1 MIDWTDVL
9 DIGLPEID
17 RQHRKLISLSN
28 SLIQAM
34 TIGKGKNV
42 LSEFF
47 EELKAYT
54 VYHFHDEEKYMQDIG
69 YPQFEQHRK
78 AHGELIRQVDDFRTG
93 LMAGEVTPDQ
103 ALDFING
110 WIINHIMNMD
120 SQIGI
125 FAKNR

>member
-34 TIGKGKNV
+34 TIGKGKDV

-54 VYHFHDEEKYMQDIG
+54 VYHSTMK
-69 YPQFEQHRK
+69 K
-78 AHGELIRQVDDFRTG
+78 NTCRTSATRNSSSTG
-93 LMAGEVTPDQ
+93 KPTG
-103 ALDFING
+103 NSSG
-110 WIINHIMNMD
+110 
-120 SQIGI
+120 
-125 FAKNR
+125 R